1 MGLLGFLPLLALLV
15 YFFWLC
21 LQAVHRNSENRCVS
35 FLQTLIL
42 AQVSLCVWGGAD
54 SVLESPYL
62 ASLFWVGMGIGL
74 QTVQKLNYERSL
86 QIVSY
91 FLRGND
97 EIFQSAHT
105 EGAASHAELPL

>member
-21 LQAVHRNSENRCVS
+21 VRAVHRNSENRRVS

-42 AQVSLCVWGGAD
+42 AQVSFCVWGGAD

-62 ASLFWVGMGIGL
+62 ASLFWVGMGLGL
-74 QTVQKLNYERSL
+74 SMIQKLNYERSL
-86 QIVSY
+86 QNLSYRIGVS
-91 FLRGND
+91 N
-97 EIFQSAHT
+97 EIF
-105 EGAASHAELPL
+105 